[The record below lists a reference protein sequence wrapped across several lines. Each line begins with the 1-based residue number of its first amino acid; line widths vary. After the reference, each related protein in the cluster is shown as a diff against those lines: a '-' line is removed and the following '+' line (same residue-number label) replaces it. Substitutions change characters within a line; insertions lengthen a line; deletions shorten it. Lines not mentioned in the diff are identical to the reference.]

1 MNNEYLIH
9 ECLMQRRIC
18 YNKTD
23 VNLHTFYAALIS
35 RELLSRVR
43 RRYRFVLVTQ
53 VYSESAYLLACRLE
67 FRHAG
72 GTEALT
78 NIIIIFNYTS
88 SAMSLHFE
96 ATMKRRIIV
105 SGY

>member
-1 MNNEYLIH
+1 MPNSLE
-9 ECLMQRRIC
+9 R

-43 RRYRFVLVTQ
+43 
-53 VYSESAYLLACRLE
+53 CRVCFSYAGLFRKRLFTHSQTE

-72 GTEALT
+72 GTEALA

-88 SAMSLHFE
+88 SAMPLHFE
-96 ATMKRRIIV
+96 ATKVHIMD
-105 SGY
+105 GT